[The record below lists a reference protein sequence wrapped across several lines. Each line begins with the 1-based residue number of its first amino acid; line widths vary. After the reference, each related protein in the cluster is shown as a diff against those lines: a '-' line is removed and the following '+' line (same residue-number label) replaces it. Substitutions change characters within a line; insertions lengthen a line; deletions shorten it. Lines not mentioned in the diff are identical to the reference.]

1 MGKKTGP
8 NPTDRAK
15 SGTKRSLLTDGSGVP
30 IGLCVAAAH
39 TVDFKLGAQTIESIP
54 LVRPVE
60 MNPLHTENLCL
71 DAGYDHD
78 LVRELGELFGYTL
91 HIVPRD
97 KEARELKK
105 QIGKKARRWVVER
118 SHGWFNRF
126 RAILIRWEKKVT
138 NYLAML
144 HLSCA
149 VITFRAAGLLI

>member
-15 SGTKRSLLTDGSGVP
+15 SGTKRSLLTAGVGVP
-30 IGLCVAAAH
+30 IGLCVAAANR
-39 TVDFKLGAQTIESIP
+39 VDFKLVAETIESIA

-60 MNPLHTENLCL
+60 MDPLNIEHLCL
-71 DAGYDHD
+71 EAGYDKD
-78 LVRELGELFGYTL
+78 LVRELGELFAYTL
-91 HIVPRD
+91 RMVARD

-105 QIGKKARRWVVER
+105 PIGKKARRWVVER

-126 RAILIRWEKKVT
+126 RAILIRWEKKVA

-144 HLSCA
+144 QLTCA
-149 VITFRAAGLLI
+149 IITFRASGLLR